1 MSTSVVAVYLTFP
14 DHASA
19 ERLARLLVEER
30 LAACVNVLR
39 GARSVYR
46 WEGAVVSDEEVI
58 AVAKTT
64 RCRLEALSERVHAE
78 HPHEVPCVVA
88 YPALGGLGAYLD
100 WVDEETRSARP

>member
-19 ERLARLLVEER
+19 DRLARLLVEER
-30 LAACVNVLR
+30 LAACVNVLS

-46 WEGAVVSDEEVI
+46 WEGAVVSDEEIV
-58 AVAKTT
+58 AVAKTS
-64 RCRLEALSERVHAE
+64 RDRLEALSERVRAE
-78 HPHEVPCVVA
+78 HPYDVPCVVA

-100 WVDEETRSARP
+100 WVVQETRPTRP